1 MQHFLNLEKCT
12 CGAYR
17 YLAVREHKRSY
28 EVYLI
33 HHSHSYNSQDQ
44 RKYAKLASIP
54 KYRLNIHDER
64 INETTGEKTVK
75 LTFEQTIALRSLL
88 KELDNN
94 DKLEGKEMDSEE
106 VANRVEI
113 SEIIPTQ

>member
-1 MQHFLNLEKCT
+1 MQHFLNLDKCT

-33 HHSHSYNSQDQ
+33 HHSHSHNSQDQ

-64 INETTGEKTVK
+64 VNEMTGEKTVK

-94 DKLEGKEMDSEE
+94 VRFEGSEVDSED
-106 VANRVEI
+106 ASNRVEI
-113 SEIIPTQ
+113 SEIIPT

>member
-33 HHSHSYNSQDQ
+33 HHAHGQNSEDR

-54 KYRLNIHDER
+54 KHKLNIHDTR
-64 INETTGEKTVK
+64 LNDFKIARSIQVSS
-75 LTFEQTIALRSLL
+75 EQIRALRSLV
-88 KELDNN
+88 KD
-94 DKLEGKEMDSEE
+94 LEIGLAVTDYEPESTVVEE
-106 VANRVEI
+106 A
-113 SEIIPTQ
+113 EIIPA

>member
-1 MQHFLNLEKCT
+1 MQHFLNLDKCT

-33 HHSHSYNSQDQ
+33 HHSHSRDSQDK

-54 KYRLNIHDER
+54 KYLLNMHDER
-64 INETTGEKTVK
+64 INELTGERSVK
-75 LTFEQTIALRSLL
+75 LSFEQAMALRSLL
-88 KELDNN
+88 KELDSN
-94 DKLEGKEMDSEE
+94 DGLEPTEKD
-106 VANRVEI
+106 VRVEPSLDEV
-113 SEIIPTQ
+113 SETIPG

>member
-1 MQHFLNLEKCT
+1 MQHFLNLDKCT

-33 HHSHSYNSQDQ
+33 HHSHLPNSQDQ

-64 INETTGEKTVK
+64 MNELTGEKTVR

-88 KELDNN
+88 KELNTSDR
-94 DKLEGKEMDSEE
+94 SEQAE
-106 VANRVEI
+106 VSVEEEPIHDEI
-113 SEIIPTQ
+113 SETIPL